1 MFKLLKYL
9 KGYIPQS
16 IIAPLF
22 KFLEASFELAVP
34 IVMANIIDI
43 GIKNNDEGYVYKMGL
58 ILVLLG
64 VFGLAAAITA
74 QYFAAKAALGFGTA
88 LRRDFYRHLNTLS
101 HAEIDKIGAPTMITR
116 VTNDINQAQTG
127 VNMFLRLF
135 LRSPF
140 IVIGSIVMCLTVSP
154 SLTLIF
160 GIAAPVIGLIIYL
173 IMTNTIPKYKHIQSG
188 LDRVSLLTRENL
200 SGVRVIRAFS
210 RQKNEK
216 EDFEV
221 ETGELLKAQIR
232 AGRVSALLNPLTFA
246 VVNLAIA
253 AILWFGGG
261 SVDSGAITQG
271 ELIALVNY
279 MNQILLALIVVANL
293 IIILTKSGASASRIN
308 DIFALTPSV
317 TDENN
322 APQEAV
328 HGAPAVEFKNVT
340 FAYHK
345 DKPTLEN
352 ISISVKKGETLG
364 IVGGTGSGK
373 STFVNLIPRFYD
385 ITEGEL
391 LINGN
396 DVRKYPLSQLRGKI
410 GIVPQRAVLFK
421 GTIRTNMQW
430 GNRNATDEE
439 IWDALET
446 AQAAEFVKK
455 LPDGIDSAV
464 EQGGRNFSGGQRQ
477 RLTIARA
484 VVMKPEIIILDD
496 SSSALDFATDAALR
510 SALARDLSESTVLI
524 VSQRASGVKHADK
537 IIVLDDGRTAGIGT
551 HKELFESCGVY
562 REICLSQM
570 SESEAADNDTFLKK

>member
-16 IIAPLF
+16 ITAPLF

-173 IMTNTIPKYKHIQSG
+173 IMTNTIPKYKRIQSR

-200 SGVRVIRAFS
+200 SGVRVIRAFA

-216 EDFEV
+216 EDFEA

-293 IIILTKSGASASRIN
+293 IIILTKSSASASRIN

-322 APQEAV
+322 VPQEAV
-328 HGAPAVEFKNVT
+328 RGAPAIEFKNVT

-391 LINGN
+391 LIDGN

-551 HKELFESCGVY
+551 HKELFESCGIY

>member
-34 IVMANIIDI
+34 IVMASIIDT
-43 GIKNNDEGYVYKMGL
+43 GVKNNDEGYIYKMGFV
-58 ILVLLG
+58 LVLLG
-64 VFGLAAAITA
+64 IFGLAAAITA

-88 LRRDFYRHLNTLS
+88 LRRDFYKHLNTLS

-127 VNMFLRLF
+127 INMFLRLF

-140 IVIGSIVMCLTVSP
+140 IVIGSIVMCLTISP

-173 IMTNTIPKYKHIQSG
+173 IMSNTIPKYKLIQSR
-188 LDRVSLLTRENL
+188 LDKVSLLTRENL
-200 SGVRVIRAFS
+200 SGVRVIRAFA

-216 EDFEV
+216 EDFDE
-221 ETGELLKAQIR
+221 ETGELLKAQVR

-293 IIILTKSGASASRIN
+293 IIILTKASASASRIN
-308 DIFALTPSV
+308 DVFAITPSV
-317 TDENN
+317 TDEGNV
-322 APQEAV
+322 PQAAV
-328 HGAPAVEFKNVT
+328 YGAAAVELKNVT

-352 ISISVKKGETLG
+352 ITVSVKKGETVG

-391 LINGN
+391 LIDGV
-396 DVRKYPLSQLRGKI
+396 DVRKYPLSRLREKI

-421 GTIRTNMQW
+421 GTIRSNMKW
-430 GNRNATDEE
+430 GRENATDEE
-439 IWDALET
+439 IWAALET
-446 AQAAEFVKK
+446 AQAAEFVRK

-464 EQGGRNFSGGQRQ
+464 EQGGKNFSGGQRQ

-484 VVMKPEIIILDD
+484 VIMKPEIIILDD

-510 SALARDLSESTVLI
+510 TALARDTSESTVFI
-524 VSQRASGVKHADK
+524 VSQRASSVKHADK
-537 IIVLDDGRTAGIGT
+537 IIVLDDGQAVGIGT
-551 HKELFESCGVY
+551 HGDLFENCHIY

-570 SESEAADNDTFLKK
+570 SESEAKEN

>member
-34 IVMANIIDI
+34 IVMASIIDT
-43 GIKNNDEGYVYKMGL
+43 GVKNNDEGYIYKMGL
-58 ILVLLG
+58 VLVLLG
-64 VFGLAAAITA
+64 IFGLAAAITA

-88 LRRDFYRHLNTLS
+88 LRRDFYKHLNTLS

-127 VNMFLRLF
+127 INMFLRLF

-140 IVIGSIVMCLTVSP
+140 IVIGSIVMCLTISP

-173 IMTNTIPKYKHIQSG
+173 IMSNTIPKYKLIQSR
-188 LDRVSLLTRENL
+188 LDKVSLLTRENL
-200 SGVRVIRAFS
+200 SGVRVIRAFA

-216 EDFEV
+216 EDFDE
-221 ETGELLKAQIR
+221 ETGELLKAQVR

-293 IIILTKSGASASRIN
+293 IIILTKASASASRIN
-308 DIFALTPSV
+308 DVFAITPSV
-317 TDENN
+317 TDEGNV
-322 APQEAV
+322 PQAAV
-328 HGAPAVEFKNVT
+328 YGAAAVELKNVT

-352 ISISVKKGETLG
+352 ITVSVKKGETVG

-385 ITEGEL
+385 ITKGEL
-391 LINGN
+391 LIDGV
-396 DVRKYPLSQLRGKI
+396 DVRKYPLSQLREKI

-421 GTIRTNMQW
+421 GTIRSNMKW
-430 GNRNATDEE
+430 GRENATDEE
-439 IWDALET
+439 IWAALET
-446 AQAAEFVKK
+446 AQAAEFVRK

-464 EQGGRNFSGGQRQ
+464 EQGGKNFSGGQRQ

-484 VVMKPEIIILDD
+484 VIMKPEIIILDD

-510 SALARDLSESTVLI
+510 TALARDTSESTVFI
-524 VSQRASGVKHADK
+524 VSQRASSVKHADK
-537 IIVLDDGRTAGIGT
+537 IIVLDDGQAVGIGT
-551 HKELFESCGVY
+551 HGNLFENCHIY

-570 SESEAADNDTFLKK
+570 SESEAKEN

>member
-43 GIKNNDEGYVYKMGL
+43 GVKNRDEGYIYKMGL
-58 ILVLLG
+58 VLVLLG
-64 VFGLAAAITA
+64 VLGLAAAITA

-140 IVIGSIVMCLTVSP
+140 IVIGSIVMCLTISP

-173 IMTNTIPKYKHIQSG
+173 IMSNTIPKYKLIQSR
-188 LDRVSLLTRENL
+188 LDKVSLLTRENL
-200 SGVRVIRAFS
+200 SGVRVIRAFA

-216 EDFEV
+216 EDFDG
-221 ETGELLKAQIR
+221 ETGELLKAQVR

-293 IIILTKSGASASRIN
+293 IIILTKASASASRIN
-308 DIFALTPSV
+308 DVFEIAPSV
-317 TDENN
+317 TDEGNVLQTPVN
-322 APQEAV
+322 
-328 HGAPAVEFKNVT
+328 GAAAVELKNVT

-352 ISISVKKGETLG
+352 ITLSVKRGETVG

-373 STFVNLIPRFYD
+373 STLVNLIPRFYD

-391 LINGN
+391 LIDGA
-396 DVRKYPLSQLRGKI
+396 DVRKYPLSQLREKI

-421 GTIRTNMQW
+421 GTIRSNMKW
-430 GNRNATDEE
+430 GKENAADEE
-439 IWDALET
+439 IWAALET
-446 AQAAEFVKK
+446 AQAAEFVRK
-455 LPDGIDSAV
+455 LPDGLDSVV

-510 SALARDLSESTVLI
+510 TALARDISESTVFI
-524 VSQRASGVKHADK
+524 VSQRASSVKHADK
-537 IIVLDDGRTAGIGT
+537 IIVLDDGQAAGI
-551 HKELFESCGVY
+551 
-562 REICLSQM
+562 
-570 SESEAADNDTFLKK
+570 

>member
-34 IVMANIIDI
+34 IVMASIIDT
-43 GIKNNDEGYVYKMGL
+43 GVKNNDEGYIYKMGL
-58 ILVLLG
+58 VLVLLG
-64 VFGLAAAITA
+64 IFGLAAAITA

-88 LRRDFYRHLNTLS
+88 LRRDFYKHLNTLS

-127 VNMFLRLF
+127 INMFLRLF

-140 IVIGSIVMCLTVSP
+140 IVIGSIVMCLTISP

-173 IMTNTIPKYKHIQSG
+173 IMSNTIPKYKLIQSR
-188 LDRVSLLTRENL
+188 LDKVSLLTRENL
-200 SGVRVIRAFS
+200 SGVRVIRAFA

-216 EDFEV
+216 EDFDE
-221 ETGELLKAQIR
+221 ETGELLKAQVR

-293 IIILTKSGASASRIN
+293 IIILTKASASASRIN
-308 DIFALTPSV
+308 DVFAITPSV
-317 TDENN
+317 TDEGNV
-322 APQEAV
+322 PQAAV
-328 HGAPAVEFKNVT
+328 YGAAAVELKNVT

-352 ISISVKKGETLG
+352 ITVSVKKGETVG

-391 LINGN
+391 LIDGV
-396 DVRKYPLSQLRGKI
+396 DVRKYPLSQLREKI

-421 GTIRTNMQW
+421 GTIRSNMKW
-430 GNRNATDEE
+430 GRENATDEE
-439 IWDALET
+439 IWTALET
-446 AQAAEFVKK
+446 AQAAEFVRK

-484 VVMKPEIIILDD
+484 VIMKPEIIILDD

-510 SALARDLSESTVLI
+510 TALARDISESTVFI
-524 VSQRASGVKHADK
+524 VSQRASSVKHSDK
-537 IIVLDDGRTAGIGT
+537 IIVLDDGQAVGIGT
-551 HKELFESCGVY
+551 HGNLFENCHIY

-570 SESEAADNDTFLKK
+570 SESEAKEK

>member
-34 IVMANIIDI
+34 IVMASIIDT
-43 GIKNNDEGYVYKMGL
+43 GVKNNDEGYIYKMGL
-58 ILVLLG
+58 VLVLLG
-64 VFGLAAAITA
+64 IFGLAAAITA

-88 LRRDFYRHLNTLS
+88 LRRDFYKHLNTLS

-127 VNMFLRLF
+127 INMFLRLF

-140 IVIGSIVMCLTVSP
+140 IVIGSIVMCLTISP

-173 IMTNTIPKYKHIQSG
+173 IMSNTIPKYKLIQSR
-188 LDRVSLLTRENL
+188 LDKVSLLTRENL
-200 SGVRVIRAFS
+200 SGVRVIRAFA

-216 EDFEV
+216 EDFDE
-221 ETGELLKAQIR
+221 ETGELLKAQVR

-293 IIILTKSGASASRIN
+293 IIILTKASASASRIN
-308 DIFALTPSV
+308 DVFAITPSV
-317 TDENN
+317 TDEGNV
-322 APQEAV
+322 PQTAV
-328 HGAPAVEFKNVT
+328 YGAAAVELKNVT

-352 ISISVKKGETLG
+352 ITVSVKKGETVG

-391 LINGN
+391 LIDGV
-396 DVRKYPLSQLRGKI
+396 DVRKYPLSQLREKI

-421 GTIRTNMQW
+421 GTIRSNMKW
-430 GNRNATDEE
+430 GRENATDEE
-439 IWDALET
+439 IWAALET
-446 AQAAEFVKK
+446 AQAAEFVRK

-484 VVMKPEIIILDD
+484 VIMKPEIIILDD

-510 SALARDLSESTVLI
+510 TALARDISESTVFI
-524 VSQRASGVKHADK
+524 VSQRASSVKHADK
-537 IIVLDDGRTAGIGT
+537 IIVLDDGQAVGIGT
-551 HKELFESCGVY
+551 HGDLFENCHIY

-570 SESEAADNDTFLKK
+570 SESEAKEN

>member
-173 IMTNTIPKYKHIQSG
+173 IMTNTIPKYKHIQSR

-322 APQEAV
+322 VPQEAV

-391 LINGN
+391 LIDGN

-430 GNRNATDEE
+430 GNRNASDEE